1 MVILPFRNPQQYL
14 KMIYTETKEGF
25 LESAEGVWPDS
36 WRLHIR
42 LDGCCRLIDYV
53 PPIDKLM
60 WYFTRLYPPTL
71 RLQDINLPS

>member
-1 MVILPFRNPQQYL
+1 MKVSWNPL
-14 KMIYTETKEGF
+14 KEYGRTHGGCIY
-25 LESAEGVWPDS
+25 
-36 WRLHIR
+36 IR

-71 RLQDINLPS
+71 RLQDIDLPS